1 MRARRLTRMQKQA
14 ISIMG
19 TACMLAWFMNRDGFT
34 LLRLL
39 PAVTC
44 VMMAIVTWI
53 LGTPRER
60 A

>member
-1 MRARRLTRMQKQA
+1 MQKQA

-19 TACMLAWFMNRDGFT
+19 TACFLAWFMNRDGFA

-39 PAVTC
+39 PAAMC
-44 VMMAIVTWI
+44 AMMAVVTWI

>member
-1 MRARRLTRMQKQA
+1 MTRRMTRMQKQA

-19 TACMLAWFMNRDGFT
+19 TACFLAWFMNRDGFA

-39 PAVTC
+39 PAAMC
-44 VMMAIVTWI
+44 AMMAVVTWI